1 MTDLELKDL
10 VASLAING
18 AKTDEKIAA
27 NSTQLAKTDE
37 LLKATIKR
45 LDSIGKQL
53 GDIGHSSG
61 DIAEELFYNSL
72 EEKKQLGNIKFDE
85 IFKNIHS
92 KRQSTE
98 DEFDILLEN
107 GNAVG
112 IVEVKY
118 KVKKDHIDNMFSRK
132 APNLRILF
140 PEFENYK
147 LYMGIAGLSFEAGCE
162 NYAIE
167 QGLVVLK
174 QKGDAVQ
181 INSENMQ
188 AF

>member
-1 MTDLELKDL
+1 MTDKELKDL
-10 VASLAING
+10 VASLAVNS
-18 AKTDEKIAA
+18 AKTDV
-27 NSTQLAKTDE
+27 QLAKTEE
-37 LLKATIKR
+37 LLHATIKR
-45 LDSIGKQL
+45 LDSVGRQL
-53 GDIGHSSG
+53 GDIGHSNG
-61 DIAEELFYNSL
+61 DMAEELFFNSL
-72 EEKKQLGNIKFDE
+72 ENDKQLGNIKFDE

-92 KRQSTE
+92 KRKRTE

-132 APNLRILF
+132 ALNLRILF
-140 PEFENYK
+140 PEYEDFK
-147 LYMGIAGLSFEAGCE
+147 LYMGIAGLSFEDGSEA
-162 NYAIE
+162 YAIE

-174 QKGDAVQ
+174 QKGDSVQ
-181 INSENMQ
+181 INSDNMM